1 MTRPEPLLDVAAASE
16 ILGVPRS
23 WVYAAVEQDP
33 PRLPYYRVGRYIK
46 FRASELEMWIRA
58 RGRGNGHGRA

>member
-1 MTRPEPLLDVAAASE
+1 MTRPEQLLDVAAASE

-33 PRLPYYRVGRYIK
+33 PRVPFYRVGRYVR
-46 FRASELEMWIRA
+46 FRASELEAWIQA
-58 RGRGNGHGRA
+58 QGRGNGRI